1 MSHRTTGA
9 CLLVVA
15 ALAAPAVARADSS
28 PNTTTTEPVSTVTT
42 VPAPTPPPVS
52 IPAPDAAPVHKA
64 SHARQKRVVHSAPVV
79 HRQVTTTP
87 ASAPVRS
94 YSPPAQ
100 RSSRPVVTVRAAKQH
115 VVRHVH
121 KATHSSRHKRPPAS
135 PKHKRP
141 VTQVPKPVP
150 APPAAP
156 APVPAAKSSGNSW
169 IAPAAIVM
177 LLVAIGLVAAVR
189 AMRRADGR
197 SSEPSAILRLP
208 PLPPPLLPSELVAAA
223 APTIESEPEPEPDP
237 VAELE
242 PSPVAAPPANGSC
255 RIGWWRGYLRSSFYA
270 YEQNGD
276 GETKL
281 VAESPPFS
289 WHSSEPPTESP
300 AALAA
305 YATLVEKLERL
316 GWEPEGAG
324 ENWFSGRFQR
334 TISVTHRVTV

>member
-1 MSHRTTGA
+1 MSHRTKGA

-15 ALAAPAVARADSS
+15 ALSAPAVALADSP

-79 HRQVTTTP
+79 HRQVTPTP
-87 ASAPVRS
+87 ASAPV
-94 YSPPAQ
+94 
-100 RSSRPVVTVRAAKQH
+100 RSSRPVVTVRAAKTH

-121 KATHSSRHKRPPAS
+121 KATHSSRRKHPPAS
-135 PKHKRP
+135 AKHARP
-141 VTQVPKPVP
+141 VTRVPKPVP
-150 APPAAP
+150 ASPAAP
-156 APVPAAKSSGNSW
+156 APVPAAKSSGNAW
-169 IAPAAIVM
+169 IAPAGIVV
-177 LLVAIGLVAAVR
+177 LLVAIGLVAAIR
-189 AMRRADGR
+189 AMRRAGGR
-197 SSEPSAILRLP
+197 SSVPSAVLRLP
-208 PLPPPLLPSELVAAA
+208 PLPPPLLPSALAAA
-223 APTIESEPEPEPDP
+223 AATTIESEPELEP

-242 PSPVAAPPANGSC
+242 PPPVAAPPATGSC
-255 RIGWWRGYLRSSFYA
+255 RVGWWRGYLRSSFYA
-270 YEQNGD
+270 YERNGD
-276 GETKL
+276 GEMTL

-305 YATLVEKLERL
+305 YATLVETLERL
-316 GWEPEGAG
+316 GWEPDGAG
-324 ENWFSGRFQR
+324 ETWFGGRFQR